1 MSRKI
6 PAWLAAA
13 ATAFVAVLVG
23 GAVAIGALPDSKGRI
38 NACYVKHGERKGDVR
53 LLVSGRCRSGEQR
66 VSWNQRGPQGEPGE
80 SAATKVV
87 IRRLST
93 PCHGGTA
100 CTRATFRSHCLEGE
114 HATGGGARVTSEGD
128 RLVASEPLAYGNEFD
143 SSTPTAWEA
152 TVEDGGGGGGVSA
165 EVSVVCV
172 SP

>member
-38 NACYVKHGERKGDVR
+38 NACYVKSGERKGEVR
-53 LLVSGRCRSGEQR
+53 LLVSGTRCRSGEKKL
-66 VSWNQRGPQGEPGE
+66 SWNQEGPPGE
-80 SAATKVV
+80 NGATNVV
-87 IRRLST
+87 IRRMST
-93 PCHGGTA
+93 PCHGGTS
-100 CTRATFRSHCLEGE
+100 CTRATFRSYCLEGE
-114 HATGGGARVTSEGD
+114 RATGGGAEVTSQGD
-128 RLVASEPLAYGNEFD
+128 RLVSSEPLAYGLD
-143 SSTPTAWEA
+143 VGPSTPTAWEA
-152 TVEDGGGGGGVSA
+152 IVEDGGGGGGVSA